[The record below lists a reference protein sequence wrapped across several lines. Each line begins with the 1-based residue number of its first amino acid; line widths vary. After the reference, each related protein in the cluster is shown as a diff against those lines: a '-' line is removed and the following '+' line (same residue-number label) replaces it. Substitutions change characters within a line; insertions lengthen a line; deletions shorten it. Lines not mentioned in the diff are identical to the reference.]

1 MKSMIFPWSGRGI
14 FVLAYAAAGIAAGL
28 ILGHTL
34 APRLH
39 LMDEVPLSV
48 AFAQIGLAL
57 GTWLFALTMGRSELY
72 TVIVPVA
79 NNNIPLNLRTP
90 PAGEPALRRQRH
102 TLFFIPGWIWALL
115 ATIFVAVPG
124 GKSLASAY
132 QKQHAD
138 VPLDKL
144 VTTETLQKLYAS
156 LLQTL
161 HDKQLVANQPAE
173 PARPSPRPEVK
184 AIPQLGVS
192 PALPQTVLPTT
203 LQDWKD
209 NSGRVLTATL
219 ERFTTPNYDTAEFRR
234 QDGMTFQVPLARF
247 CAADRA
253 KITDLATRVMQQQ
266 GAVAR

>member
-1 MKSMIFPWSGRGI
+1 
-14 FVLAYAAAGIAAGL
+14 
-28 ILGHTL
+28 
-34 APRLH
+34 
-39 LMDEVPLSV
+39 
-48 AFAQIGLAL
+48 
-57 GTWLFALTMGRSELY
+57 MGRSELY
-72 TVIVPVA
+72 TVIVPVS
-79 NNNIPLNLRTP
+79 NNNIPLNLRNA

-115 ATIFVAVPG
+115 ATFFVAAPG
-124 GKSLASAY
+124 AKSLASAY

-161 HDKQLVANQPAE
+161 HDKQLVANPPAE
-173 PARPSPRPEVK
+173 PARPSPKPEVK
-184 AIPQLGVS
+184 GVPQIGSS
-192 PALPQTVLPTT
+192 PALPQSVLPTT

-219 ERFTTPNYDTAEFRR
+219 ERFTTPNFDTAEFRR

-247 CAADRA
+247 CAEDRA
-253 KITDLATRVMQQQ
+253 KINDLATQVMRQQ
-266 GAVAR
+266 GQSVR